1 MKNSIFKKHPDEFSS
16 QQATISGYEAVTQFV
31 NRILPMQE
39 TDMEL
44 FFAAV
49 QSRQV
54 KKQEFLLK
62 EGEVCRNVYF
72 LINGFFRM
80 YYVDYDG
87 NEINYRFTQK
97 DNFLVDF
104 QSFLLQKPS
113 HFYWQAMQEAD
124 LFALPYQDIN
134 KLYAA
139 SPAWNN
145 FGRLIAERVYL
156 QLNERVEMLLFMTPE
171 ERYKYLLDTQ
181 PELFTMVSQFHL
193 SSYLGVKPESLSR
206 LRKRLLKK

>member
-1 MKNSIFKKHPDEFSS
+1 MNKKVNDISEDQRAIGFQSIARF
-16 QQATISGYEAVTQFV
+16 I
-31 NRILPMQE
+31 NRIMPMQDS
-39 TDMEL
+39 DMEL
-44 FFAAV
+44 LFPIL
-49 QSRQV
+49 QSKQV
-54 KKQEFLLK
+54 KKHDYLLK
-62 EGEVCRNVYF
+62 EGEICRNVYF

-80 YYVDYDG
+80 FYVDYDG

-104 QSFLLQKPS
+104 QSFLTQRPS
-113 HFYWQAMQEAD
+113 HFFWQAMQEAE
-124 LFALPYQDIN
+124 LFVLSYHDMHR
-134 KLYAA
+134 LYAA
-139 SPAWNN
+139 SPTWNN

-171 ERYKYLLDTQ
+171 ERYKFLLDTQ
-181 PELFTMVSQFHL
+181 PELFTQVSQFHL